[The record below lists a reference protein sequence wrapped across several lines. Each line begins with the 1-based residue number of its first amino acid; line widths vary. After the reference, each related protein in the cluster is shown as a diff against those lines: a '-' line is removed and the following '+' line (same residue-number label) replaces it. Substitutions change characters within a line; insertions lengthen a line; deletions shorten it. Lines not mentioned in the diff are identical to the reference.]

1 MAKGTLTAE
10 EAAEY
15 QRLIEKY
22 TAVVNLGAEALRARD
37 MERFRQTEEEL
48 AILVGRVKEILGTI
62 GQRWSA
68 S

>member
-1 MAKGTLTAE
+1 MAKGTLTAD

-15 QRLIEKY
+15 QRLKY
-22 TAVVNLGAEALRARD
+22 TAVVNRGAEALRARD

-48 AILVGRVKEILGTI
+48 ASLVGRMKEILGTT
-62 GQRWSA
+62 GQHWSA